1 MGIVKID
8 VIGLQT
14 VQRIVTGSNDVF
26 RGQTRTAIEFGD
38 LGRDHNRVSV
48 PTFLLPIADDA
59 LRLSTRMP
67 LDPLG
72 IHICGIDKIPSIADE
87 MIEHLFRVVHIG

>member
-1 MGIVKID
+1 MGIIKID

-26 RGQTRTAIEFGD
+26 RGQTPTTIEFGD
-38 LGRDHNRVSV
+38 LGRDHNRVSI
-48 PTFLLPIADDA
+48 PTFLLPIADDP
-59 LRLSTRMP
+59 LRLTTRMP

-72 IHICGIDKIPSIADE
+72 IHICGIDKVPSIAYE